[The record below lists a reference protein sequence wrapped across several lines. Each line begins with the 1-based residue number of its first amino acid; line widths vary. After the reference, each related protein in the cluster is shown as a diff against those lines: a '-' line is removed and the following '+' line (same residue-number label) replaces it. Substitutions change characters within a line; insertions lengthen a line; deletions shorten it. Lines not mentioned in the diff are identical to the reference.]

1 MGELKC
7 GGQVS
12 LRRAHLGLHAK
23 GVGLGLKSPTPS
35 HPGPR
40 DTYRQVLAAEMSD
53 SR

>member
-12 LRRAHLGLHAK
+12 LRRAHLGLHTE
-23 GVGLGLKSPTPS
+23 GVGLGLKSLTPP
-35 HPGPR
+35 HAGPR
-40 DTYRQVLAAEMSD
+40 DTYQQVLAAEMSD